1 MRRIMSL
8 LMALMLLASLL
19 CACGGDPATETNPPE
34 NNVSENNEAETN
46 GSNNGAEDP
55 DAGSAETKEIVVS
68 DYLADDSK
76 WEDDGGYHER
86 DESKLYFDNYMAG
99 DYCAVR
105 LTEEAQ
111 NVTYKFDLT
120 ISQLAEVSMEDFT
133 WWDSELLIIARSAIP
148 AASWYD
154 DGTQT
159 GYTLTSWGDMSTVF
173 IGRAGYDDAFGE
185 FEWNVNDGQPH
196 AVELSVVNNEDNTAV
211 TITLVVDGVEIA
223 SVVDDGTLIKNER
236 PGMYPDAGGLTIR
249 CKWLEATIE

>member
-1 MRRIMSL
+1 MKKLI
-8 LMALMLLASLL
+8 ALLLALVL
-19 CACGGDPATETNPPE
+19 VMAMTACGNTPAPETQAPTDEPKPTETEAPTDDPA
-34 NNVSENNEAETN
+34 S
-46 GSNNGAEDP
+46 
-55 DAGSAETKEIVVS
+55 GSAETVEIVVS
-68 DYLADDSK
+68 EYFADDSK
-76 WEDDGGYHER
+76 WEDDGGYHVR
-86 DESKLYFDNYMAG
+86 DEAKLFFDNYMAG

-111 NVTYKFDLT
+111 NVTYKFNLT

-133 WWDSELLIIARSAIP
+133 WWDSELLLIARSSIA

-185 FEWNVNDGQPH
+185 YEWNVNDGEPH

-211 TITLVVDGVEIA
+211 TVTLVVDGVEIA
-223 SVVDDGTLIKNER
+223 SVVDDGTQIKNDR
-236 PGMYPDAGGLTIR
+236 PGLYPDAGGLTIR